1 LWQRQ
6 RRALQMLE
14 WIAAPEALDQLARTL
29 RSHPS
34 PGIQAWA
41 IEREEAES
49 RTSRI
54 TPNGA
59 VELILIEGGRFLM
72 GSPTTDS
79 QARESEQPQHEVSL
93 SPFYLGKYPVTNEEY
108 ARFLAANP
116 DVKEPELWSDRR
128 SNGPRQPV
136 VGVSWD
142 EAKHF
147 AEWAGGRLPSEA
159 EWEYAARGGTT
170 TRYWWGDEFETKRV
184 NCEDSGSEWSGN
196 RTSPVDAFPPNPW
209 GLHDTAGNVLEW
221 VADCWHENYEAA
233 PEDAAPWLQSGG
245 GDCGRRVLRGG
256 SWLDGPW
263 DVRSASRSR
272 FTPDSRDYGVGF
284 RLALDID

>member
-6 RRALQMLE
+6 RRALSILE

-79 QARESEQPQHEVSL
+79 QARESEQPQHEVRL
-93 SPFYLGKYPVTNEEY
+93 SPFYLGKYPVTNDEY

-116 DVKEPELWSDRR
+116 DVKEPRFWSDRR
-128 SNGPRQPV
+128 FNGPRQPV
-136 VGVSWD
+136 VGVSWE
-142 EAKHF
+142 EARHF
-147 AEWAGGRLPSEA
+147 AEWVGGRLPSEA
-159 EWEYAARGGTT
+159 EWEYAARAGTT
-170 TRYWWGDEFETKRV
+170 TRYCWGDEFEAKRV
-184 NCEDSGSEWSGN
+184 NCDDSGSEWSGEQ
-196 RTSPVDAFPPNPW
+196 TSPVDAFPPNPS

-221 VADCWHENYEAA
+221 VEDCWHENYEGA
-233 PEDAAPWLQSGG
+233 PEDATPWLESGG
-245 GDCGRRVLRGG
+245 GNCGRRVLRGG
-256 SWLDGPW
+256 SWNSRTRN
-263 DVRSASRSR
+263 VRSASRYR
-272 FTPDSRDYGVGF
+272 FAPDLRNNSVGF
-284 RLALDID
+284 RLAQDIN